1 MSFAHGSQD
10 GLKFIGILYIYTKIV
25 TNNVC
30 VINENLIMIICALTM
45 GFGVLIGGKRIVS
58 TVGEKIVKL
67 NNEEALCTDL
77 STITTLIIA
86 NMFGMPISTTHV
98 KTVSII
104 SLPSTNNINIKK
116 FLEIVKAWALTFP
129 ICGLISYILMSLVN

>member
-104 SLPSTNNINIKK
+104 SLPSTNKINIKK

-129 ICGLISYILMSLVN
+129 VCGLISYILMSLVN